1 MFQAARFVKP
11 LAFRVISGVS
21 TVLFLLPGSVFS
33 ALGEPAGLVDR
44 EDTYFETAVA
54 IFHEEPEMLEQNGR
68 KFRVLLQDTE
78 TEKVKPKVKTV
89 RATGFFLYHE
99 GDYYFATAQH
109 VAKVLRPDSRVVFVN
124 SIGESRQFVLAKLLE
139 KQEQFVWRNHPEA
152 DVSLMQL
159 FIPEKGV
166 AEVDELTILSTDLFL
181 GVPPRTSK
189 LVVAGFPGGLGTRGN
204 KVSPITAVVH
214 LASAEVYI
222 GAELEGISIEN
233 AYLVNPPAGKG
244 YSGGPV
250 FYVLPTGEVKCAG
263 MLNGAWSDPTGGKF
277 SISMPARYLFDLLDQ

>member
-1 MFQAARFVKP
+1 VV
-11 LAFRVISGVS
+11 LRVISGILMPGV
-21 TVLFLLPGSVFS
+21 VLLGSVRP
-33 ALGEPAGLVDR
+33 AAGEPAGLAER
-44 EDTYFETAVA
+44 ADTYFETAVA
-54 IFHEEPEMLEQNGR
+54 IFGEQPEVLDQNGR
-68 KFRVLLQDTE
+68 KFRVLLQDVE

-109 VAKVLRPDSRVVFVN
+109 VARALRPESRLVFVN
-124 SIGESRQFVLAKLLE
+124 SIGESRQFALGKLLE

-152 DVSLMQL
+152 DVSLMKL
-159 FIPEKGV
+159 FLPEKGV
-166 AEVDELTILSTDLFL
+166 AEVGELAVLSSDLFL
-181 GVPPRTSK
+181 EAPPRTSK
-189 LVVAGFPGGLGTRGN
+189 LVVSGFPGGLGTRGN

-214 LASAEVYI
+214 LASAEIYI
-222 GAELEGISIEN
+222 GVKLEGLLIEN

-250 FYVLPTGEVKCAG
+250 FYTLPNGEVKCAG

-277 SISMPARYLFDLLDQ
+277 SISTPARYLFELLEE